1 MTVGGAATVPYQLEE
16 ETPYVYYPDYSVE
29 EVNTDGVDALT
40 DNILVY
46 SGHWMASR
54 EPFAN
59 HLGKYSD
66 TPWIPVSDDM
76 EYGDSNNWSKYV
88 ASEGHLPIFINAL
101 TTVDS
106 FETTVSST
114 AGLKLH
120 CRSQAPR
127 RLSLPRCNG
136 GDSRCGSPP
145 CDGKGG

>member
-88 ASEGHLPIFINAL
+88 ASEGHLPLFINVL

-106 FETTVSST
+106 FDTTVSST

-120 CRSQAPR
+120 AV
-127 RLSLPRCNG
+127 
-136 GDSRCGSPP
+136 
-145 CDGKGG
+145 

>member
-1 MTVGGAATVPYQLEE
+1 MHLYFASRQDEESLTMTVGGAATVPYQLEE

-29 EVNTDGVDALT
+29 EVNTDGVNAST
-40 DNILVY
+40 DNILVS

-88 ASEGHLPIFINAL
+88 ASEGHLPLFINSL

-106 FETTVSST
+106 FETTVNST
-114 AGLKLH
+114 AGLKLP
-120 CRSQAPR
+120 AV
-127 RLSLPRCNG
+127 
-136 GDSRCGSPP
+136 
-145 CDGKGG
+145 